1 MESYSTG
8 QIIFT
13 SALILTGLIFT
24 IVNIVA
30 FWRIFEKA
38 GVPGWK
44 SIIPVY
50 NLLNLFDILG
60 KPRYWILFILIP
72 GLHLFI
78 SIWMFIL
85 LGQRFQ
91 QSDLFIMGLFLFGF
105 IFVSVLAF
113 GDSEYDGLMQ
123 SKLNPAQSAG

>member
-1 MESYSTG
+1 MEAYTPG
-8 QIIFT
+8 QIIFWIFM
-13 SALILTGLIFT
+13 ALTAIIFA

-38 GVPGWK
+38 GIAGWK

-50 NLLNLFDILG
+50 NLLNILDIAG
-60 KPRYWILFILIP
+60 KPRYWLLFLLIP

-78 SIWMFIL
+78 PVWIIIL

-105 IFVSVLAF
+105 IFIPILAF
-113 GDSEYDGLMQ
+113 GDAVYD
-123 SKLNPAQSAG
+123 KPANLVPAN

>member
-1 MESYSTG
+1 MIFWIFLALTT
-8 QIIFT
+8 IIF
-13 SALILTGLIFT
+13 A

-38 GVPGWK
+38 GIAGWK

-50 NLLNLFDILG
+50 NLLNILDIAG
-60 KPRYWILFILIP
+60 KPRYWLLFLLIP

-78 SIWMFIL
+78 PVWIIIL

-105 IFVSVLAF
+105 IFIPILAF
-113 GDSEYDGLMQ
+113 GDAVYD
-123 SKLNPAQSAG
+123 KPADHAAAN

>member
-1 MESYSTG
+1 MESLTTG
-8 QIIFT
+8 QLIFWIFMAFT
-13 SALILTGLIFT
+13 ALIFA

-30 FWRIFEKA
+30 FWQIFEKA
-38 GVPGWK
+38 GIAGWK

-50 NLLNLFDILG
+50 NLLNLLDIVG
-60 KPRYWILFILIP
+60 KPRYWLLFLLIP

-78 SIWMFIL
+78 PVWVIIL

-105 IFVSVLAF
+105 IFIPVLAF
-113 GDSEYDGLMQ
+113 GDSVYDKPLT
-123 SKLNPAQSAG
+123 PAPAT

>member
-1 MESYSTG
+1 MESYTTG

-30 FWRIFEKA
+30 FWHIFEKA

-50 NLLNLFDILG
+50 NLLNIFDILG
-60 KPRYWILFILIP
+60 KPRYWFLFLLLP
-72 GLHLFI
+72 GLHILI
-78 SIWMFIL
+78 AIWMFIL
-85 LGQRFQ
+85 LGQRFK

-105 IFVSVLAF
+105 VFVPVLAF
-113 GDSEYDGLMQ
+113 GDSKYDGLLQAKNQ
-123 SKLNPAQSAG
+123 S

>member
-1 MESYSTG
+1 MEAYTPG
-8 QIIFT
+8 QIIFWIFM
-13 SALILTGLIFT
+13 ALTAIIFA

-38 GVPGWK
+38 GIAGWK

-50 NLLNLFDILG
+50 NLLNILDIAG
-60 KPRYWILFILIP
+60 KPRYWLLFLLIP

-78 SIWMFIL
+78 PVWIIIL

-105 IFVSVLAF
+105 IFIPILAF
-113 GDSEYDGLMQ
+113 GDAVYDKPVGHTAA
-123 SKLNPAQSAG
+123 N

>member
-1 MESYSTG
+1 MESFTTG

-13 SALILTGLIFT
+13 SALILTGLVFT

-30 FWRIFEKA
+30 FWQIFEKA

-50 NLLNLFDILG
+50 NLLNILDILG
-60 KPRYWILFILIP
+60 KPRYWILFILLP
-72 GLHLFI
+72 GLHIFI
-78 SIWMFIL
+78 PIWMIIL

-105 IFVSVLAF
+105 IFVPVLAF
-113 GDSEYDGLMQ
+113 GDSQYDGLLQAKNQ
-123 SKLNPAQSAG
+123 S

>member
-1 MESYSTG
+1 MESLTTG
-8 QIIFT
+8 QIIFWIFM
-13 SALILTGLIFT
+13 ALTAIIFA

-38 GVPGWK
+38 GIAGWK

-50 NLLNLFDILG
+50 NLLNILDIVG
-60 KPRYWILFILIP
+60 KPRYWLLFLLIP

-78 SIWMFIL
+78 PVWIIIL
-85 LGQRFQ
+85 LGQKFQ

-105 IFVSVLAF
+105 IFIPVLAF
-113 GDSEYDGLMQ
+113 GDATYDKPESPASE
-123 SKLNPAQSAG
+123 A

>member
-1 MESYSTG
+1 MEAYTPG
-8 QIIFT
+8 QIIFWIFM
-13 SALILTGLIFT
+13 ALTAIIFT

-38 GVPGWK
+38 GLAGWK

-50 NLLNLFDILG
+50 NLLNILDIAG
-60 KPRYWILFILIP
+60 KPRYWLLFLLIP

-78 SIWMFIL
+78 PVWIIIL

-105 IFVSVLAF
+105 IFIPILAF
-113 GDSEYDGLMQ
+113 GDAVYD
-123 SKLNPAQSAG
+123 KPAGHAAAN